1 MNGHGQ
7 KVLDGIVS
15 ILRSELQDILLL
27 AQNQLKDYMKIQT
40 KYNMNTKYLIEI
52 QFITLDIK
60 VHILM
65 LIDRT
70 LFMFEIK

>member
-27 AQNQLKDYMKIQT
+27 AQNQLKDYMTIQT
-40 KYNMNTKYLIEI
+40 KYNMNTKYLLEI
-52 QFITLDIK
+52 QFITLDIE